1 MIKREEDILKDVR
14 RCMDMDVESE
24 GLLSEGDED
33 SLTLNDIIKSKME
46 EAATQVESSA
56 PSYLLEAGHP
66 IDGEVYFEDQGSGW
80 VLLPDDFM
88 RLVVF
93 EMNDWERPVRDVLLP
108 DSPLYALQKSRYKG
122 LRGTPQKPV
131 CVLVMRPE
139 GKALEFYSCKDKEA
153 EISKAMYLPYPRKDR
168 DGGLDV
174 CERLYP
180 AIVYMTAAL
189 VYASCGETEKAS
201 LMTELSKSKMI

>member
-14 RCMDMDVESE
+14 KCMDMDVKSDA
-24 GLLSEGDED
+24 LLGEGDED
-33 SLTLNDIIKSKME
+33 SLTLNDIIKSKMV
-46 EAATQVESSA
+46 EAAIQVESAA
-56 PSYLLEAGHP
+56 PSYLLETGHH
-66 IDGEVYFEDQGSGW
+66 IDGDVYFADQGSGW

-93 EMNDWERPVRDVLLP
+93 EMSDWERPVREVMLP

-131 CVLVMRPE
+131 CVLVVRPE
-139 GKALEFYSCKDKEA
+139 GKALEFYSCKDDTA
-153 EISKAMYLPYPRKDR
+153 EVSKALYLPYPRKDKE
-168 DGGLDV
+168 GGIDV

-189 VYASCGETEKAS
+189 VYASCGEAEKAS